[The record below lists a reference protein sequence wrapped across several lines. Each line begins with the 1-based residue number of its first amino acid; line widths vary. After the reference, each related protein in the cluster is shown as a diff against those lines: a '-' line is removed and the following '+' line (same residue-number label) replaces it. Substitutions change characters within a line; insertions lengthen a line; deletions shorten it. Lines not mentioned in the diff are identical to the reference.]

1 MRIRLHVLT
10 STVLF
15 LLLLAPATVAQTDR
29 FDVSGSVVDDEE
41 LPLPKATVVLL
52 TRTDSV
58 LTKFTTTASNGTFKL
73 RRVLAGEYI
82 LQITYVGFST
92 LRKDIAL
99 LDEDLDVGQLTMPI
113 LVEELGEVVVSA
125 DHIPFVVKR
134 DTLEYNANAF
144 TVRPNDAVEDLLK
157 RLPGIEVEADGSIKA
172 QGETVENVLVDGKEF
187 FADTPSV
194 VTKNLPAQA
203 VDKVQVYDK
212 DSDQAEFTGV
222 PDGQEEK
229 TIDLLLKENSKQGL
243 MGNLTGA
250 IGGEQTPGGRYAT
263 RVNLMRFSPD
273 TQLSLL
279 GNANNVGQSGIGVED
294 ILGLMMA
301 SGGKSFI
308 SPSMLGNLGSGG
320 GGGFSESI
328 TLGLNAGHDFSKNN
342 YLRGSYSLNKLDQS
356 QNSTEQ
362 RHELAGLNA
371 SAYGDDFSTANTDN
385 LGHRLNLNA
394 QVQLSPG
401 HRIRARSSVR
411 WNLSSLA
418 QTGVQQTFGR
428 EQLLLNEAQRTI
440 DSENTRINGS
450 GTLTWRKKLSDSGTS
465 LVATAGL
472 TLSDSD
478 ELTEL
483 LTRTGLARTGN
494 IMTWEEIQQ
503 DQDQFGR
510 TEGADLRLS
519 LTHPMDNGFSI
530 LAFGERDFSR
540 REEDKRFYDT
550 KDRTRQ
556 LNPQLSLAFERTYT
570 YYRTGVRL
578 TRDNDSG
585 WLALEVHLQRSQ
597 LDGTSNNNLPA
608 VTAGY
613 THILPEVQY
622 KRTLKENQTID
633 VRYGTDTREPTLQEL
648 QPFSDNRDPLRIY
661 AGNPDLEPET
671 SHTVSG
677 SFQSF
682 DPWTYLNIFAYL
694 RTSYTRNQIVPTRS
708 IDASL
713 RQTVSAINSDAGWNT
728 QMNASVGVPI
738 RPLDIQVRLNN
749 NLTLSTGSEFI
760 NSVENAS
767 RIIRN
772 GLGISISNR
781 NQDIIEL
788 EAGIRGTYNNV
799 DYSINK
805 SLNRQ
810 YINSSY
816 TFDVSWHPT
825 FNWTI
830 NADLRYQ
837 TYDQDVFGD
846 VRNKALVGVS
856 LKRLFMNERASITLE
871 VHDLLN
877 QNLAVSFNNS
887 ASYISE
893 RRTETLGRYIMLR
906 LSYRL
911 SALGGGLFKM

>member
-1 MRIRLHVLT
+1 MRLIVLA
-10 STVLF
+10 STILF

-29 FDVSGSVVDDEE
+29 FNVSGSVIDDEE
-41 LPLPKATVVLL
+41 LPLPQATVVLL

-58 LTKFTTTASNGTFKL
+58 LTKFTTSASDGRFIL

-92 LRKDIAL
+92 LRQDIEL
-99 LDEDLDVGQLTMPI
+99 LDEDLDVGKLSMAT

-134 DTLEYNANAF
+134 DTLEYNASAF
-144 TVRPNDAVEDLLK
+144 TVRPNDVVEDLLK

-229 TIDLLLKENSKQGL
+229 TIDLLLKEDAKQGL
-243 MGNLTGA
+243 MGNLSGA

-263 RVNLMRFSPD
+263 RVNLMRFSPN
-273 TQLSLL
+273 TQLSVF
-279 GNANNVGQSGIGVED
+279 GNANNVGQSGIGVQD
-294 ILGLMMA
+294 IVGMVMA
-301 SGGKSFI
+301 GGGTSFI
-308 SPSMLGNLGSGG
+308 SPGMLRSLGSGG
-320 GGGFSESI
+320 DGFSESI
-328 TLGLNAGHDFSKNN
+328 TLGLNAGHDFSENN
-342 YLRGSYSLNKLDQS
+342 YLRGSYSLDKQDQLR
-356 QNSTEQ
+356 NSTTQ
-362 RHELAGLNA
+362 RNELAGQNA

-385 LGHRLNLNA
+385 LGHRVNLNA

-401 HRIRARSSVR
+401 HRIRARGTMR
-411 WNLSSLA
+411 WSLSGLA
-418 QTGVQQTFGR
+418 QTGVQKTFGGQ
-428 EQLLLNEAQRTI
+428 QLLINEAQSAV
-440 DSENTRINGS
+440 DSENTSINGS

-478 ELTEL
+478 EIAEL
-483 LTRTGLARTGN
+483 LTRTGIASTGN
-494 IMTWEEIQQ
+494 IMTWQEVQQ

-510 TEGADLRLS
+510 TQGTDIRLS
-519 LTHPMDNGFSI
+519 LTHPMENGFSI
-530 LAFGERDFSR
+530 LTFGEWDFSR

-550 KDRTRQ
+550 RDRIRQ
-556 LNPQLSLAFERTYT
+556 LNPRLSRAFERTYT
-570 YYRTGVRL
+570 YYRTGIRL
-578 TRDNDSG
+578 TRDDDSG
-585 WLALEVHLQRSQ
+585 WLALQVHLQRSQ
-597 LDGTSNNNLPA
+597 LDGTSDSNLPA

-613 THILPEVQY
+613 THVLPEVQY
-622 KRTLKENQTID
+622 RRTLKENQTVQ

-648 QPFSDNRDPLRIY
+648 QPFSDNRNPLRIY

-671 SHTVSG
+671 SHSVYG

-682 DPWTYLNIFAYL
+682 DPWTYLNIFASL
-694 RTSYTRNQIVPTRS
+694 RTTYTRNQIVPTRT
-708 IDASL
+708 IDTSL

-728 QMNASVGVPI
+728 QMRASVGMPI
-738 RPLDIQVRLNN
+738 RPLNIKVRLNN
-749 NLTLSTGSEFI
+749 NLNLSTGSEFI
-760 NSVENAS
+760 NSAENSS
-767 RIIRN
+767 RIVRN
-772 GLGISISNR
+772 GLGITISNR
-781 NQDIIEL
+781 DQDIIEL
-788 EAGIRGTYNNV
+788 EAGIRGTYNYV
-799 DYSINK
+799 DYSINTN
-805 SLNRQ
+805 LNQQ

-837 TYDQDVFGD
+837 TYDQDVFGE
-846 VRNKALVGVS
+846 VRNKALIGAS
-856 LKRLFMNERASITLE
+856 LKRLFMDERASITLE
-871 VHDLLN
+871 VYDLLN
-877 QNLAVSFNNS
+877 QNLDVSFNNS

-893 RRTETLGRYIMLR
+893 RRTETLGRYLMLR
-906 LSYRL
+906 LTYRL
-911 SALGGGLFKM
+911 SAVGGGFFKM

>member
-1 MRIRLHVLT
+1 MHMRLIVLA
-10 STVLF
+10 STILF

-29 FDVSGSVVDDEE
+29 FNVSGSVIDDEE
-41 LPLPKATVVLL
+41 LPLPQATVVLL

-58 LTKFTTTASNGTFKL
+58 LTKFTTSASDGRFIL

-92 LRKDIAL
+92 LRQDIEL
-99 LDEDLDVGQLTMPI
+99 LDEDLDVGKLSMAT

-144 TVRPNDAVEDLLK
+144 TVRPNDVVEDLLK

-187 FADTPSV
+187 FADTPSA

-229 TIDLLLKENSKQGL
+229 TIDLLLKEDAKQGL
-243 MGNLTGA
+243 MGNLSGA

-263 RVNLMRFSPD
+263 RVNLMRFSPN
-273 TQLSLL
+273 TQLSVF
-279 GNANNVGQSGIGVED
+279 GNANNVGQSGIGVQD
-294 ILGLMMA
+294 IVGMVMA
-301 SGGKSFI
+301 GGGTSFI
-308 SPSMLGNLGSGG
+308 SPGMLRSLGSGG
-320 GGGFSESI
+320 DGFSESI
-328 TLGLNAGHDFSKNN
+328 TLGLNAGHDFSENN
-342 YLRGSYSLNKLDQS
+342 YLRGSYSLDKQDQLR
-356 QNSTEQ
+356 NSTTQ
-362 RHELAGLNA
+362 RNELAGQNA

-385 LGHRLNLNA
+385 LGHRVNLNA

-401 HRIRARSSVR
+401 HRIRARGTMR
-411 WNLSSLA
+411 WSLSGLA
-418 QTGVQQTFGR
+418 QTGVQKTFGGQ
-428 EQLLLNEAQRTI
+428 QLLINEAQSAV
-440 DSENTRINGS
+440 DSENTSINGS

-478 ELTEL
+478 EIAEL
-483 LTRTGLARTGN
+483 LTRTGIASTGN
-494 IMTWEEIQQ
+494 IMTWQEVQQ

-510 TEGADLRLS
+510 TQGTDIRLS
-519 LTHPMDNGFSI
+519 LTHPMENGFSI
-530 LAFGERDFSR
+530 LTFGEWDFSR

-550 KDRTRQ
+550 RDRIRQ
-556 LNPQLSLAFERTYT
+556 LNPRLSRAFERTYT
-570 YYRTGVRL
+570 YYRTGIRL
-578 TRDNDSG
+578 TRDDDSG
-585 WLALEVHLQRSQ
+585 WLALQVHLQRSQ
-597 LDGTSNNNLPA
+597 LDGTSDSNLPA

-613 THILPEVQY
+613 THVLPEVQY
-622 KRTLKENQTID
+622 RRTLKENQTVQ

-648 QPFSDNRDPLRIY
+648 QPFSDNRNPLRIY

-671 SHTVSG
+671 SHSVYG

-682 DPWTYLNIFAYL
+682 DPWTYLIIFASL
-694 RTSYTRNQIVPTRS
+694 RTTYTRNQIVPTRS
-708 IDASL
+708 IDTSL

-728 QMNASVGVPI
+728 QMRASVGMPI
-738 RPLDIQVRLNN
+738 RPLNIKVRLNN
-749 NLTLSTGSEFI
+749 NLNLSTGSEFI
-760 NSVENAS
+760 NSAENSS
-767 RIIRN
+767 RIVRN
-772 GLGISISNR
+772 GLGITISNR
-781 NQDIIEL
+781 DQDIIEL
-788 EAGIRGTYNNV
+788 EAGIRGTYNYV
-799 DYSINK
+799 DYSINTN
-805 SLNRQ
+805 LNQQ

-837 TYDQDVFGD
+837 TYDQDVFGE
-846 VRNKALVGVS
+846 VRNKALIGAS
-856 LKRLFMNERASITLE
+856 LKRLFMDERASITLE
-871 VHDLLN
+871 VYDLLN
-877 QNLAVSFNNS
+877 QNLDVSFNNS
-887 ASYISE
+887 ASFISE
-893 RRTETLGRYIMLR
+893 RRTETLGRYLMLR
-906 LSYRL
+906 LTYRL
-911 SALGGGLFKM
+911 SAVGGGFFREL

>member
-1 MRIRLHVLT
+1 MRLIVLA
-10 STVLF
+10 STILF

-29 FDVSGSVVDDEE
+29 FNVSGSVIDDEE
-41 LPLPKATVVLL
+41 LPLPQATVVLL

-58 LTKFTTTASNGTFKL
+58 LTKFTTSASDGRFIL

-92 LRKDIAL
+92 LRQDIEL
-99 LDEDLDVGQLTMPI
+99 LDEDLDVGKLSMAT

-144 TVRPNDAVEDLLK
+144 TVRPNDVVEDLLK

-229 TIDLLLKENSKQGL
+229 TIDLLLKEDAKQGL
-243 MGNLTGA
+243 MGNLSGA

-263 RVNLMRFSPD
+263 RVNLMRFSPN
-273 TQLSLL
+273 TQLSVF
-279 GNANNVGQSGIGVED
+279 GNANNVGQSGIGVQD
-294 ILGLMMA
+294 IVGMVMA
-301 SGGKSFI
+301 GGGTSFI
-308 SPSMLGNLGSGG
+308 SPGMLRSLGSGG
-320 GGGFSESI
+320 DGFSESI
-328 TLGLNAGHDFSKNN
+328 TLGLNAGHDFSENN
-342 YLRGSYSLNKLDQS
+342 YLRGSYSLDKQDQLR
-356 QNSTEQ
+356 NSTTQ
-362 RHELAGLNA
+362 RNELAGQNA

-385 LGHRLNLNA
+385 LGHRVNLNA

-401 HRIRARSSVR
+401 HRIRARGTMR
-411 WNLSSLA
+411 WSLSGLA
-418 QTGVQQTFGR
+418 QTGVQKTFGGQ
-428 EQLLLNEAQRTI
+428 QLLINEAQSAV
-440 DSENTRINGS
+440 DSENTSINGS

-478 ELTEL
+478 EIAEL
-483 LTRTGLARTGN
+483 LTRTGIASTGN
-494 IMTWEEIQQ
+494 IMTWQEVQQ

-510 TEGADLRLS
+510 TQGTDIRLS
-519 LTHPMDNGFSI
+519 LTHPMENGFSI
-530 LAFGERDFSR
+530 LTFGEWDFSR

-550 KDRTRQ
+550 RDRIRQ
-556 LNPQLSLAFERTYT
+556 LNPRLSRAFERTYT
-570 YYRTGVRL
+570 YYRTGIRL
-578 TRDNDSG
+578 TRDDDSG
-585 WLALEVHLQRSQ
+585 WLALQVHLQRSQ
-597 LDGTSNNNLPA
+597 LDGTSDSNLPA

-613 THILPEVQY
+613 THVLPEVQY
-622 KRTLKENQTID
+622 RRTLKENQTVQ

-648 QPFSDNRDPLRIY
+648 QPFSDNRNPLRIY

-671 SHTVSG
+671 SHSVYG

-682 DPWTYLNIFAYL
+682 DPWTYLIIFASL
-694 RTSYTRNQIVPTRS
+694 RTTYTRNQIVPTRS
-708 IDASL
+708 IDTSL

-728 QMNASVGVPI
+728 QMRASVGMPI
-738 RPLDIQVRLNN
+738 RPLNIKVRLNN
-749 NLTLSTGSEFI
+749 NLNLSTGSEFI
-760 NSVENAS
+760 NSAENSS
-767 RIIRN
+767 RIVRN
-772 GLGISISNR
+772 GLGITISNR
-781 NQDIIEL
+781 DQDIIEL
-788 EAGIRGTYNNV
+788 EAGIRGTYNYV
-799 DYSINK
+799 DYSINTN
-805 SLNRQ
+805 LNQQ

-837 TYDQDVFGD
+837 TYDQDVFGE
-846 VRNKALVGVS
+846 VRNKALIGAS
-856 LKRLFMNERASITLE
+856 LKRLFMDERASITLE
-871 VHDLLN
+871 VYDLLN
-877 QNLAVSFNNS
+877 QNLDVSFNNS
-887 ASYISE
+887 ASFISE
-893 RRTETLGRYIMLR
+893 RRTETLGRYLMLR
-906 LSYRL
+906 LTYRL
-911 SALGGGLFKM
+911 SAVGGGFFREL

>member
-1 MRIRLHVLT
+1 MHLRLFVLA

-15 LLLLAPATVAQTDR
+15 LLLLAPVTVAQSDR
-29 FDVSGSVVDDEE
+29 FNVSGSVIDDEE
-41 LPLPKATVVLL
+41 LPLPQATVVLL

-58 LTKFTTTASNGTFKL
+58 LTKFTTTAPDGRFIL
-73 RRVLAGEYI
+73 RRVLPGEYI

-99 LDEDLDVGQLTMPI
+99 LDEDLDVGIQSMAL

-144 TVRPNDAVEDLLK
+144 TVRPNDVVEDLLK

-172 QGETVENVLVDGKEF
+172 QGETVDNVLVDGKEF
-187 FADTPSV
+187 FADTPSA

-229 TIDLLLKENSKQGL
+229 TIDLLLKEDAKQGL
-243 MGNLTGA
+243 MGNLSGA

-263 RVNLMRFSPD
+263 RVNLMRFSPN

-279 GNANNVGQSGIGVED
+279 GNANNVGQSGIGVQD
-294 ILGLMMA
+294 ILGLVMA
-301 SGGKSFI
+301 GGGTSFI
-308 SPSMLGNLGSGG
+308 SPDMLRSLGSG

-328 TLGLNAGHDFSKNN
+328 TLGLNAGHDFSENN
-342 YLRGSYSLNKLDQS
+342 YLRGSYFLDKQD
-356 QNSTEQ
+356 QLRNSTTQ
-362 RHELAGLNA
+362 RNELTGQNA

-385 LGHRLNLNA
+385 LGHRVNLNA

-401 HRIRARSSVR
+401 HRIRARGTMR
-411 WNLSSLA
+411 WSLSGLA
-418 QTGVQQTFGR
+418 QTGVQKTFGS
-428 EQLLLNEAQRTI
+428 QQVLINEAQSAV

-472 TLSDSD
+472 SLSDND
-478 ELTEL
+478 EIAEL
-483 LTRTGLARTGN
+483 LTRTGIASTGN
-494 IMTWEEIQQ
+494 IMTWQEVQQ

-510 TEGADLRLS
+510 TQGTDIRLS
-519 LTHPMDNGFSI
+519 LTHPMENGFSI
-530 LAFGERDFSR
+530 LTFGEWDFSR

-550 KDRTRQ
+550 KDRIRR
-556 LNPQLSLAFERTYT
+556 LNSRLSSAFERTYT

-578 TRDNDSG
+578 TRDNDRG
-585 WLALEVHLQRSQ
+585 WLALQVHLQRSQ
-597 LDGTSNNNLPA
+597 LDGTSDNNLPA

-622 KRTLKENQTID
+622 KRTLKENQTVE

-648 QPFSDNRDPLRIY
+648 QPFSDNRNPLRIY

-694 RTSYTRNQIVPTRS
+694 RTTYTRNQIVPTRL
-708 IDASL
+708 IDTSL

-728 QMNASVGVPI
+728 QMNASVGMPI
-738 RPLDIQVRLNN
+738 RPLNIKVRLNN
-749 NLTLSTGSEFI
+749 NLNLSTGSEFI
-760 NSVENAS
+760 NSVENSS

-772 GLGISISNR
+772 GLGITISNR
-781 NQDIIEL
+781 DQDIIEL
-788 EAGIRGTYNNV
+788 EAGIRGTYNYV
-799 DYSINK
+799 DYSINTN
-805 SLNRQ
+805 LNQQ

-837 TYDQDVFGD
+837 TYDQDVFGE
-846 VRNKALVGVS
+846 VRNKALIGAS
-856 LKRLFMNERASITLE
+856 LKRLFMDERASITLE

-893 RRTETLGRYIMLR
+893 HRTETLGRYIMLR
-906 LSYRL
+906 LTYRL
-911 SALGGGLFKM
+911 SAVGGGFFKV

>member
-1 MRIRLHVLT
+1 MHLRLFVLA

-15 LLLLAPATVAQTDR
+15 LLLLAPATVAQNDR
-29 FDVSGSVVDDEE
+29 FNVSGSVIDDEE
-41 LPLPKATVVLL
+41 LPLPQATVVLL

-58 LTKFTTTASNGTFKL
+58 LTKFTTTAPDGRFIL
-73 RRVLAGEYI
+73 RRVLPGEYI

-99 LDEDLDVGQLTMPI
+99 LDEDLDVGIQSMAL

-144 TVRPNDAVEDLLK
+144 TVRPNDVVEDLLK

-187 FADTPSV
+187 FADTPSA

-229 TIDLLLKENSKQGL
+229 TIDLLLKEDAKQGL
-243 MGNLTGA
+243 MGNLSGA

-263 RVNLMRFSPD
+263 RVNLMRFSPN

-279 GNANNVGQSGIGVED
+279 GNANNVGQSG
-294 ILGLMMA
+294 LGLQDIVGMVMA
-301 SGGKSFI
+301 GGGTSFI
-308 SPSMLGNLGSGG
+308 SPEMLRSLGSG

-328 TLGLNAGHDFSKNN
+328 TVGFNAGHDFSENN
-342 YLRGSYSLNKLDQS
+342 YLRGSYSLDKQDQL
-356 QNSTEQ
+356 QNSTTQ
-362 RHELAGLNA
+362 RNELAGQNA
-371 SAYGDDFSTANTDN
+371 SAYGDDFATANTDN
-385 LGHRLNLNA
+385 LGHRVNLNA

-401 HRIRARSSVR
+401 HRIRARGTMR
-411 WNLSSLA
+411 WSMSGLA
-418 QTGVQQTFGR
+418 QTGVQKTFGGQ
-428 EQLLLNEAQRTI
+428 QLLINEAQSAV
-440 DSENTRINGS
+440 DSEITRINGS

-472 TLSDSD
+472 SLSDSD
-478 ELTEL
+478 ELAEL
-483 LTRTGLARTGN
+483 LTRTGLASTGN
-494 IMTWEEIQQ
+494 IMTWQEVQQ

-510 TEGADLRLS
+510 SEGTDIRLS
-519 LTHPMDNGFSI
+519 LTHPMENGFSI
-530 LAFGERDFSR
+530 LTFGEWDFSR

-550 KDRTRQ
+550 RDRVRR
-556 LNPQLSLAFERTYT
+556 LDPRLSRAFERTYT

-578 TRDNDSG
+578 TRDNESG
-585 WLALEVHLQRSQ
+585 WLALQVHLQRSQ
-597 LDGTSNNNLPA
+597 LDGTSDNNLPA

-613 THILPEVQY
+613 THILPEIQY
-622 KRTLKENQTID
+622 KRTLKENQTVE

-648 QPFSDNRDPLRIY
+648 QPFSDNRNPLRIY

-671 SHTVSG
+671 SHRVSG

-694 RTSYTRNQIVPTRS
+694 RTTYTRNQIVPTRL
-708 IDASL
+708 IDTSL

-728 QMNASVGVPI
+728 QMNASVGMPI
-738 RPLDIQVRLNN
+738 RPLNIKVRLNN
-749 NLTLSTGSEFI
+749 NLNLSTGSEFI
-760 NSVENAS
+760 NSVENSS

-772 GLGISISNR
+772 GLGITISNR
-781 NQDIIEL
+781 DQDIIEL
-788 EAGIRGTYNNV
+788 EAGIRGTYNYV
-799 DYSINK
+799 DYSINTN
-805 SLNRQ
+805 LNQQ

-837 TYDQDVFGD
+837 TYDQDVFGE
-846 VRNKALVGVS
+846 VRNKALIGAS
-856 LKRLFMNERASITLE
+856 LKRLFMDERASITLE

-906 LSYRL
+906 LTYRL
-911 SALGGGLFKM
+911 SAVGGGFFKV